1 MSATPKRQIL
11 RPASRPDLA
20 PHDYET
26 LAEFRYLL
34 MRFAQFSEQ
43 AAHAAGL
50 APRQHQALLAIKG
63 YPGGGAATIG
73 DLAERLGIRHHS
85 TVGLV
90 DRLVSRGY
98 LIRRED
104 PGDRRRTFVSLT
116 ASGEHALAGL
126 AAAHRRELRRVAP
139 LLKSLLGRLG
149 AEAGMQTH
157 PRPSTHRPHPIRPER
172 VRSRTVPSWR
182 PKQPGPP

>member
-1 MSATPKRQIL
+1 MSATPRRQS
-11 RPASRPDLA
+11 PHAPPPHELA
-20 PHDYET
+20 PHDYEV

-34 MRFAQFSEQ
+34 MRFAAFSEQ

-63 YPGGGAATIG
+63 FPGGAEVTIG

-98 LIRRED
+98 LVRRED
-104 PGDRRRTFVSLT
+104 RYDRRRTLLALT
-116 ASGEHALAGL
+116 ASGEQALAGL
-126 AAAHRRELRRVAP
+126 SAAHRQELRRVAP

-149 AEAGMQTH
+149 LE
-157 PRPSTHRPHPIRPER
+157 
-172 VRSRTVPSWR
+172 
-182 PKQPGPP
+182 

>member
-1 MSATPKRQIL
+1 MSATPKRQS
-11 RPASRPDLA
+11 PQPPPPHELA
-20 PHDYET
+20 PHDYEI

-34 MRFAQFSEQ
+34 MRFAAFSAQ
-43 AAHAAGL
+43 AAQAAGL

-63 YPGGGAATIG
+63 YPGGIEVTIG

-98 LIRRED
+98 LVRRGD
-104 PGDRRRTFVSLT
+104 PGDRRRTFLSLT
-116 ASGEHALAGL
+116 ASGERALAGL
-126 AAAHRRELRRVAP
+126 SAAHRRELRRVAP

-149 AEAGMQTH
+149 
-157 PRPSTHRPHPIRPER
+157 PE
-172 VRSRTVPSWR
+172 
-182 PKQPGPP
+182 

>member
-1 MSATPKRQIL
+1 MRKPMCATPKRQSP
-11 RPASRPDLA
+11 RAAPPPELA
-20 PHDYET
+20 PHDYEI

-34 MRFAQFSEQ
+34 MRFAAFSEQ

-63 YPGGGAATIG
+63 YPGGGEATIG
-73 DLAERLGIRHHS
+73 NLAERLGIRHHS

-98 LIRRED
+98 LARRED
-104 PGDRRRTFVSLT
+104 PHDRRRTFLALT
-116 ASGEHALAGL
+116 AAGEQALAGL
-126 AAAHRRELRRVAP
+126 SAAHQRELRRVAP

-149 AEAGMQTH
+149 
-157 PRPSTHRPHPIRPER
+157 PEELH
-172 VRSRTVPSWR
+172 VRA
-182 PKQPGPP
+182 

>member
-1 MSATPKRQIL
+1 MSATPKRQ
-11 RPASRPDLA
+11 SRHAPPHPELA
-20 PHDYET
+20 PHDYQV

-34 MRFAQFSEQ
+34 MRFAAFSER

-63 YPGGGAATIG
+63 YPGGAAVTIG

-90 DRLVSRGY
+90 DRLVSGGY
-98 LIRRED
+98 LSRGGD
-104 PGDRRRTFVSLT
+104 PRDRRRTLLSLT
-116 ASGEHALAGL
+116 AAGERALAGL
-126 AAAHRRELRRVAP
+126 SAAHQRELRRVAP

-149 AEAGMQTH
+149 PEERLDEA
-157 PRPSTHRPHPIRPER
+157 
-172 VRSRTVPSWR
+172 
-182 PKQPGPP
+182 

>member
-1 MSATPKRQIL
+1 MSATPKRKSP
-11 RPASRPDLA
+11 RAPPAHDLV
-20 PHDYET
+20 PHDYEI

-34 MRFAQFSEQ
+34 MRFAAFSEQ

-63 YPGGGAATIG
+63 FPGGGEATIG
-73 DLAERLGIRHHS
+73 ELAERLGIRHHS

-98 LIRRED
+98 LVRRAD
-104 PGDRRRTFVSLT
+104 RRDRRRTFLSLT
-116 ASGEHALAGL
+116 ASGEQALAGL
-126 AAAHRRELRRVAP
+126 SAAHRRELRRVAP

-149 AEAGMQTH
+149 
-157 PRPSTHRPHPIRPER
+157 PEELHER
-172 VRSRTVPSWR
+172 A
-182 PKQPGPP
+182 